1 MRYTLDNFYQ
11 SKEWTTLVKSLRLD
25 RVNDNGDIICDY
37 CHEPI
42 VKSYDCIGHHTV
54 ELTDDNVNDVTI
66 SLNPDLIMLV
76 HHRCHNRIHHKFHHG
91 EDMRK
96 VYLVYG
102 SPLSGKTSW
111 VKEVHSEGDLI
122 VDIDDIWQ
130 CVSGCKRYV
139 KPWQLKGIVF
149 NCHDNLLE
157 SVKYRRGKWRNAYII
172 GGYPLISDRERLCRE
187 LRATEIFIDTP
198 KEECLQRLAKCNDGR
213 DIGEWTKYILD
224 WWKRY
229 APRGT

>member
-11 SKEWTTLVKSLRLD
+11 SKEWTTLVKSLRLE
-25 RVNDNGDIICDY
+25 RVNENGDIICDC

-42 VKSYDCIGHHTV
+42 VKAYDCIGHHTI

-111 VKEVHSEGDLI
+111 VKEVHNEGDLI

-130 CVSGCKRYV
+130 CVSGCERYV

-157 SVKYRRGKWRNAYII
+157 SVKYRRGKWRNAYIV

-198 KEECLQRLAKCNDGR
+198 KEECLRRLAKCNDGR